1 MKIYLE
7 SFSFF
12 RWIRAS
18 HCVKKAAVARRCCA
32 AEDPSAEWI
41 ISWALKSPG
50 LTSQVLSA
58 ARPLRFSLPSPAPP
72 SKKAAPEGAAVS
84 ACSAGAPTTVRFMH
98 HRFNKH
104 RQHPHRS
111 PLPILP
117 AEGTKLFPLLSSPPN
132 PRLYQLSI
140 KKIQLQF
147 GIRQNTLIT
156 KGWCNLI
163 TWYLFR
169 GLSRGLT
176 HIERGWKGKRK
187 KAMQGKCQ
195 NKPSLLCCEGHI
207 CWMAFLHNLTEP
219 VCACAEE
226 RRGGGISVRAF
237 AGPLTARTSDVVEI
251 KNG

>member
-1 MKIYLE
+1 M
-7 SFSFF
+7 
-12 RWIRAS
+12 
-18 HCVKKAAVARRCCA
+18 
-32 AEDPSAEWI
+32 
-41 ISWALKSPG
+41 SPG

-58 ARPLRFSLPSPAPP
+58 ARPSALLPFPAAVQKKTPHLREPGSLRAAPAPT
-72 SKKAAPEGAAVS
+72 AL
-84 ACSAGAPTTVRFMH
+84 CFMH

-104 RQHPHRS
+104 RQHPRRS

-176 HIERGWKGKRK
+176 HID
-187 KAMQGKCQ
+187 
-195 NKPSLLCCEGHI
+195 
-207 CWMAFLHNLTEP
+207 
-219 VCACAEE
+219 
-226 RRGGGISVRAF
+226 RGGKKTRNVGEMS
-237 AGPLTARTSDVVEI
+237 E
-251 KNG
+251 